1 MMLRFNFPYPT
12 FLNKDASVPHS
23 TTHMESIIDYFA
35 NIPTSH
41 RTLILVGGLT
51 IFWLIESAVPLFSFR
66 YNKWKH
72 AGINIFFTL
81 TTIVVNFSMAFIL
94 VKSSDWVVANNFGVI
109 QWINMPVWL
118 YAIIGILLLDLIGA
132 WLVHYVE
139 HRVRWMWKFHL
150 IHHTDQNVDT
160 TTANRHHPGESVFRF
175 AFTTMAVIIVGA
187 PMWMVFLYQ
196 TMSVVLTQFNH
207 SNVKMPAWLDNTLV
221 LVFCT
226 PNMHRVHHHYRMP
239 YTDSNFGNI
248 FSFWDRMFGTYMEV
262 ESEKLKYGVDT
273 YMKEEDAGNIW
284 AMLKIP
290 FQKYRPHIEYEEEEK
305 L

>member
-1 MMLRFNFPYPT
+1 MDT
-12 FLNKDASVPHS
+12 IV
-23 TTHMESIIDYFA
+23 DYFA

-51 IFWLIESAVPLFSFR
+51 IFWLIESAAPLFSFR

-81 TTIVVNFSMAFIL
+81 TTIAVNFSMAFVL
-94 VKSSDWVVANNFGVI
+94 VKTSDWVVANDFGLI
-109 QWINMPVWL
+109 QWINMPLWL
-118 YAIIGILLLDLIGA
+118 YMITGILLLDLIGA
-132 WLVHYVE
+132 WLIHYVE
-139 HRVRWMWKFHL
+139 HRVAWMWKFHL
-150 IHHTDQNVDT
+150 IHHTDQTVDT

-175 AFTTMAVIIVGA
+175 IFTTLAVVIIGA

-196 TMSVVLTQFNH
+196 TISVVLTQFNH
-207 SNVKMPAWLDNTLV
+207 SNVKMPAWLDNVLV
-221 LVFCT
+221 LVICT

-248 FSFWDRMFGTYMEV
+248 FSFWDRIFGTFMVAEN
-262 ESEKLKYGVDT
+262 EKLKYGVDT
-273 YMKEEDAGNIW
+273 YMEQDAAGNIW
-284 AMLKIP
+284 EMLKIP
-290 FQKYRPHIEYEEEEK
+290 FQKYRPRIEYEEEER